1 MLRSIELKKL
11 EQQSDIK
18 DTGKNAYQSYKKL
31 VSKDED
37 TVEELRNN
45 ISKKYDLTKG
55 DLGVSAL
62 LEDIAT
68 GSLSAQIA
76 TIKFYID
83 KIDELNEQYNTAI
96 NNSDVNL
103 ANIIKEDIDSYL
115 SYIDDYKLDINKDL
129 QDL

>member
-37 TVEELRNN
+37 TVGELRNN

-62 LEDIAT
+62 LEDTAT